1 MSENKSLIT
10 LPEVVVNFTPA
21 VISVNIDELKTTL
34 IAQVTE
40 QSNTVVTVDNLQESK
55 KLMAD
60 MNKTA
65 EAIKAARIKYA
76 KEAGINI
83 TAFEVAMKE
92 LEAISAEGVAKIK
105 EQTTRFE
112 DEARAKAL
120 EVLKAYLV
128 EQGTAKGIK
137 PQFQCATV
145 DDLVSLS
152 ALTGTG
158 KLSAKTKAEV
168 DARIAADLAMQQQT
182 EMRLLKLELESHNAG
197 LAAPLTQ
204 NHVELFLYEPES
216 VYQMRLAHLFEAEL
230 KREAMAREAADRR
243 AAEEA
248 KRNAE
253 AQQRAIEAEARAKQE
268 AEKNRIIQEQ
278 MEYERQQQAEQMRLQ
293 QEQYQRDLAAAK
305 AQQAAQPVQQQIAP
319 EAVHAVQQPATQY
332 NEFAIAPVLQAKT
345 NSTRFTGDDS
355 GALFQALQVAS
366 SSGHA
371 EIWRKGQ
378 PPQLVAVVLTGQA
391 AIDYR
396 NAVKAGV

>member
-1 MSENKSLIT
+1 MSENKSLMT

-60 MNKTA
+60 MNKTKG
-65 EAIKAARIKYA
+65 AISSARIKYA

-83 TAFEVAMKE
+83 TSFEASMKE
-92 LEAISAEGVAKIK
+92 LESICADGVAKIK

-145 DDLVSLS
+145 DDLVSLGT
-152 ALTGTG
+152 LTGTG
-158 KLSAKTKAEV
+158 KLSAKSKSEV
-168 DARIAADLAMQQQT
+168 DARVAADLAMQQQT

-204 NHVELFLYEPES
+204 NHVELFLYEPEN

-230 KREAMAREAADRR
+230 KREAMAREAAERR
-243 AAEEA
+243 AADEA
-248 KRNAE
+248 RRNAE

-305 AQQAAQPVQQQIAP
+305 AQPVQQQIAP
-319 EAVHAVQQPATQY
+319 EAVHAVQQPATQS
-332 NEFAIAPVLQAKT
+332 NEFAIAPVMQAKT

-378 PPQLVAVVLTGQA
+378 PPQLVAVVITGQA

-396 NAVKAGV
+396 NAVKAQ